1 MTGKFGSKMI
11 VSPSSGPE
19 VVATRLL
26 ILKYTE
32 RRKACRAAL
41 SHGGIVC
48 ADHNTDRRIKMF
60 QMWNYLHQSK
70 TETADCK
77 HVSLS
82 VDATE
87 VSMKKVN
94 VVCVSLPEKKKCYWS
109 PPVDR

>member
-1 MTGKFGSKMI
+1 M
-11 VSPSSGPE
+11 
-19 VVATRLL
+19 
-26 ILKYTE
+26 
-32 RRKACRAAL
+32 
-41 SHGGIVC
+41 C
-48 ADHNTDRRIKMF
+48 ADHNTDRRVKTF